1 MDRLVARRFGTNLRS
16 ARRLADYSQQELG
29 LLASLHPTEIG
40 LLERGGRIP
49 RIDTFLKLIGSL
61 EVPTGELLEGLRW
74 TPGVVQRG
82 TFKPPLQAER
92 ANEASTGDGAVDGG
106 FSGVEVPGGCLLPR

>member
-40 LLERGGRIP
+40 LLERGGRVP

-82 TFKPPLQAER
+82 TFKPPPQ
-92 ANEASTGDGAVDGG
+92 S
-106 FSGVEVPGGCLLPR
+106 EVSE

>member
-1 MDRLVARRFGTNLRS
+1 MDRFVAGRFGTNLRS

-61 EVPTGELLEGLRW
+61 EVPTGELLEGLLDAGSGAARH
-74 TPGVVQRG
+74 VQAFAAVRG
-82 TFKPPLQAER
+82 ER
-92 ANEASTGDGAVDGG
+92 MK
-106 FSGVEVPGGCLLPR
+106 